1 MHILKAMALG
11 ATACSA
17 GRPYLYG
24 LGAGGE
30 AGARRALEILRG
42 ELERDMA
49 LIGAARLADLDA
61 SMVRR
66 VGEWRA

>member
-1 MHILKAMALG
+1 VHILKAMALG

-30 AGARRALEILRG
+30 AGATRALKLLRA

-49 LIGAARLADLDA
+49 LVGAARLADLSPA
-61 SMVRR
+61 MLRR
-66 VGEWRA
+66 VGAL